1 MQKLAD
7 KLMLDYGTGFGRQNL
22 FRMASLYQCVDSLE
36 IVSTPS
42 AQLSWS
48 QLELLR
54 VNDAA

>member
-1 MQKLAD
+1 MK
-7 KLMLDYGTGFGRQNL
+7 NL

-36 IVSTPS
+36 IVTTLS

-54 VNDAA
+54 VDDTA